1 MDKLAGIGQLA
12 HDIAAAAACG
22 DWQAVAAADAAIAT
36 MLATMLAAPLAAPQ
50 AGVDPTALLALRAA
64 HAGAREQC
72 TVATNAAAAQVAAM
86 QAGREGWIAYALDS
100 NSNLDGSPA

>member
-22 DWQAVAAADAAIAT
+22 DWQAVAAADTAV
-36 MLATMLAAPLAAPQ
+36 ATMLAAPL